1 MASLLT
7 LRNEIAHSMEIGLDN
22 SYDGRTTTHSKC
34 EVLCFNFLFDLL
46 VGMVCGDMDGSCV
59 DIAVD

>member
-1 MASLLT
+1 MTGGPLLT
-7 LRNEIAHSMEIGLDN
+7 VSG
-22 SYDGRTTTHSKC
+22 